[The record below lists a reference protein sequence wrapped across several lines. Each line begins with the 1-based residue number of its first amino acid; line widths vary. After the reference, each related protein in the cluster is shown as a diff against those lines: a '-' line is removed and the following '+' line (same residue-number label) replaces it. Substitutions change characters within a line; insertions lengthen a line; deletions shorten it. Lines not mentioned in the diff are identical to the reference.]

1 MTLEEL
7 SRSCV
12 LEFDEPW
19 LKVLFMVEYTIG
31 VAPFEALYGR
41 KCKTPLFWDRE
52 GERLLTGPQI
62 VQETTSRVRV
72 IRAHN
77 QHKLY
82 ADGKPREVSFK

>member
-41 KCKTPLFWDRE
+41 KSMALLFWDWE
-52 GERLLTGPQI
+52 GERLLTRP
-62 VQETTSRVRV
+62 
-72 IRAHN
+72 
-77 QHKLY
+77 
-82 ADGKPREVSFK
+82 